1 MHKQHYKPETYSASK
16 SVGYLVKRAHILC
29 RNALEAALEKQGL
42 TYMQWVALMYLRDG
56 LAFNPR
62 DLCADFRID
71 SGALTR
77 LIDQLEERGWVERHR
92 SREDRRTV
100 ELLLTDSGRAAIE
113 AQIPLVVDRLNFA
126 LRNFTRTEVTDLTR
140 LLVKFIEGIETE
152 SEAAR
157 IEEKV

>member
-1 MHKQHYKPETYSASK
+1 MQKQHYKPETYTASK

-42 TYMQWVALMYLRDG
+42 TYMQWVTLMYLRDG

-62 DLCADFRID
+62 DLCTDFRID

-77 LIDQLEERGWVERHR
+77 LVDQLEHRGWVERQR

-100 ELLLTDSGRAAIE
+100 ELRLTHAGREVIE
-113 AQIPLVVDRLNFA
+113 AQIPLVVDRLNCA
-126 LRNFTRTEVTDLTR
+126 LRNFTKVEVAELTR
-140 LLVKFIEGIETE
+140 LLIKLIEGMETA
-152 SEAAR
+152 SEVTRA
-157 IEEKV
+157 EEKV

>member
-1 MHKQHYKPETYSASK
+1 MQKQHYKPETYTARK

-42 TYMQWVALMYLRDG
+42 TYMQWVALMYMRDG

-77 LIDQLEERGWVERHR
+77 LIDQLEERGWGGRHR

-100 ELLLTDSGRAAIE
+100 ELRLTDSGREAIE
-113 AQIPLVVDRLNFA
+113 AQIPLVVSRLNFA
-126 LRNFTRTEVTDLTR
+126 LRNFTRTEVAELTR
-140 LLVKFIEGIETE
+140 LLL
-152 SEAAR
+152 
-157 IEEKV
+157 

>member
-100 ELLLTDSGRAAIE
+100 ELRLTDSGRAAIE
-113 AQIPLVVDRLNFA
+113 AQIPLVVERLNYA
-126 LRNFTRTEVTDLTR
+126 LRNFTRTEVAELTR
-140 LLVKFIEGIETE
+140 LLVKLIDGIQTE
-152 SEAAR
+152 SDAAR

>member
-1 MHKQHYKPETYSASK
+1 MRKQHYKPETYTASK
-16 SVGYLVKRAHILC
+16 SVGYLVKRAHLLC
-29 RNALEAALEKQGL
+29 RNSLEAALEKNGL
-42 TYMQWVALMYLRDG
+42 TYMQWVSLMYLRDG

-100 ELLLTDSGRAAIE
+100 ELRLTDSGRKAIE
-113 AQIPLVVDRLNFA
+113 AQIPLVVDRLNCA

-140 LLVKFIEGIETE
+140 LLVKLIEGIETGPE
-152 SEAAR
+152 VTQA
-157 IEEKV
+157 EEKA